1 MSREPDIDE
10 GQRVA
15 EEAAEWLVRL
25 DARECSATEL
35 EDFERWRSADPMHAV
50 AYRQAQAMWRD
61 SNASI
66 RNSMALSD
74 AARRALRE
82 PPERRV
88 AHRWW
93 LAAGA
98 AVAAAIVI
106 VAFLHWPFTSAE
118 PPAGTRYAT
127 TVGEQRDVTLSDGSR
142 LTLDTQ
148 TVLVERYSPRVRQ
161 IDLLQGRA
169 QFQVHSNPS
178 RPFVVHVGDGT
189 VTAVGTRFQVRVAG
203 TGATGVTLLKGEVRV
218 AARERDG
225 VERAVS
231 LQAGQSLRIGADGTL
246 GDVQA
251 ADLRVAQGW
260 TEGEL
265 YVDNWRLQDF
275 ITEFNR
281 YSNVQ
286 FRIDDP
292 ALRNVRISG
301 VFQTRNRDRL
311 EQLLAQGWDIRS
323 RQVASNEILLTR
335 Q

>member
-1 MSREPDIDE
+1 MIRESNIDE
-10 GQRVA
+10 RQRVA
-15 EEAAEWLVRL
+15 EQAAEWLVRL
-25 DARECSATEL
+25 DASECSAAEL
-35 EDFERWRSADPMHAV
+35 QAFERWRSADPMHAV
-50 AYRQAQAMWRD
+50 AYRQAQATWRD
-61 SNASI
+61 SNAVI
-66 RNSMALSD
+66 RNSMALGD

-82 PPERRV
+82 PPERSV

-98 AVAAAIVI
+98 
-106 VAFLHWPFTSAE
+106 HWPFMSAQ

-127 TVGEQRDVTLSDGSR
+127 TVGEQRDVTLDDGSK

-169 QFQVHSNPS
+169 QFQVHGNPS
-178 RPFVVHVGDGT
+178 RPFVVHAGDGT

-203 TGATGVTLLKGEVRV
+203 TGATDVTLLKGEVRV
-218 AARERDG
+218 AARQTDG
-225 VERAVS
+225 TERAVS
-231 LQAGQSLRIGADGTL
+231 LQAGQALRIAADGVL

-251 ADLRVAQGW
+251 ADLRAAKGW

-275 ITEFNR
+275 ITELNR

-292 ALRNVRISG
+292 ALRDVRISG

-311 EQLLAQGWDIRS
+311 ERLLAQGWSIRS
-323 RQVASNEILLTR
+323 RQVAANDILLTR

>member
-1 MSREPDIDE
+1 MSRESDIDE

-35 EDFERWRSADPMHAV
+35 EAFERWRSADPMHAV
-50 AYRQAQAMWRD
+50 AYRQAQVMWRD
-61 SNASI
+61 SNSII

-74 AARRALRE
+74 AAKRALRE

-93 LAAGA
+93 LAVGA
-98 AVAAAIVI
+98 LAVAVVVI
-106 VAFLHWPFTSAE
+106 VAFLHWPFVSTE

-127 TVGEQRDVTLSDGSR
+127 VIGEQRDVTLSDGSK

-148 TVLVERYSPRVRQ
+148 TVLVERYSPRVRRV
-161 IDLLQGRA
+161 DLLQGRA

-178 RPFVVHVGDGT
+178 RPFVVHVGSDT
-189 VTAVGTRFQVRVAG
+189 VTAVGTRFQVRMTG
-203 TGATGVTLLKGEVRV
+203 TGTATVTLLKGEVRV
-218 AARERDG
+218 AAHQADG
-225 VERAVS
+225 TERAIS
-231 LQAGQSLRIGADGTL
+231 LQAGQALSIGADGAL
-246 GDVQA
+246 GDVHA
-251 ADLRVAQGW
+251 ADLRAARGW

-275 ITEFNR
+275 ITELNR
-281 YSNVQ
+281 YSKIQ

-292 ALRNVRISG
+292 ALRDVRISG

-311 EQLLAQGWDIRS
+311 ERLLAQGWGIRS
-323 RQVASNEILLTR
+323 RQVAANEILLTR